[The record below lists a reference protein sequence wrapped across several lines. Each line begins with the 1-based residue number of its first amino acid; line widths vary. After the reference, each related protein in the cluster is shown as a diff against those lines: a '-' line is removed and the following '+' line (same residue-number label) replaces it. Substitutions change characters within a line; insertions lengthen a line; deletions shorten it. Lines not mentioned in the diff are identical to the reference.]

1 MKKICCF
8 GELLLRISPA
18 PERAWIRDAAL
29 SAFIGGSEL
38 NVANALAQWGR
49 PVKYLSAIADNSITG
64 DILTELSE
72 AGIDVSEMHFSG
84 DRLGLYFLTQGADL
98 KHTSVIYDRAHSS
111 FSGLS
116 PGELDWKHLFR
127 DVDWFHFSA
136 ISPALNDNSAAV
148 CLEAV
153 EQAKAMEIPV
163 SIDLNY
169 RSRLWQNRD
178 PISIMPN
185 LAAHCDLIMG
195 NIWSM
200 VSLLGIESVQ
210 ITDKDL
216 SKSVCTHYAQGSA
229 IRIMK
234 QFPKCKTVAFTFRF
248 DEAGGIR
255 YFGTMHK
262 KDFHYSSP
270 EFRTDQIIDRVG
282 SGDCFMAGLI
292 FGLSQSWPGQQVI
305 DFSAAAAFGK
315 LGERGDFTRQTKESI
330 FSSLE
335 KFRE

>member
-1 MKKICCF
+1 
-8 GELLLRISPA
+8 
-18 PERAWIRDAAL
+18 
-29 SAFIGGSEL
+29 
-38 NVANALAQWGR
+38 
-49 PVKYLSAIADNSITG
+49 
-64 DILTELSE
+64 
-72 AGIDVSEMHFSG
+72 
-84 DRLGLYFLTQGADL
+84 
-98 KHTSVIYDRAHSS
+98 
-111 FSGLS
+111 
-116 PGELDWKHLFR
+116 
-127 DVDWFHFSA
+127 
-136 ISPALNDNSAAV
+136 
-148 CLEAV
+148 
-153 EQAKAMEIPV
+153 
-163 SIDLNY
+163 
-169 RSRLWQNRD
+169 
-178 PISIMPN
+178 
-185 LAAHCDLIMG
+185 
-195 NIWSM
+195 
-200 VSLLGIESVQ
+200 
-210 ITDKDL
+210 
-216 SKSVCTHYAQGSA
+216 
-229 IRIMK
+229 MK